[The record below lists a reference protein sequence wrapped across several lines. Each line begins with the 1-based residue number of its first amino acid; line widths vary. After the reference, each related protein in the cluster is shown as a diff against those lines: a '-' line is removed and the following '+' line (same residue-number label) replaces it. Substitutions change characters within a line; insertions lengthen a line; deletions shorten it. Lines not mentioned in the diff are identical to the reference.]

1 MKNSNFAAFEKN
13 VITRSSPLIAPVLI
27 VAAALLLGNP
37 SFAETIQYRVAF
49 ERVPG
54 SEEIEAG
61 NLKAGIRLIE
71 DQLTKIELGSSG
83 EILATLCAAYIVNR
97 SLDKAERA
105 CDRAI
110 EIKPTQTAY
119 NNRGVLRA
127 HKGDFAGAREDF
139 DRVRPRQLDIYL
151 EQLWVMDIP
160 LMAEHNFDLVDEML
174 SKRNSATIDA
184 PVVVSTAKIEDLRD

>member
-37 SFAETIQYRVAF
+37 SFAETIQLRVAF
-49 ERVPG
+49 QRVPG

-61 NLKAGIRLIE
+61 NLKVGIQVIE
-71 DQLTKIELGSSG
+71 DQLAKIELGSSG
-83 EILATLCAAYIVNR
+83 EILATLCAAYILNR
-97 SLDKAERA
+97 SLDKAKRA

-127 HKGDFAGAREDF
+127 HRGDLIGAREDF
-139 DRVRPRQLDIYL
+139 ERVRPRQLDVYL

-160 LMAEHNFDLVDEML
+160 LVAEHNFDLVDERL

-184 PVVVSTAKIEDLRD
+184 PFVVSTAKIEGLRD